1 MAHLSTADAI
11 ERIGGR
17 AKSTFH
23 TPQTLLLFL
32 WWGTEDNVNELD
44 PITLE
49 MFWRRFNSTVDELAA
64 TLKRTS
70 FSTVVRDVNDYA
82 AAIFDRDQRLLA
94 QSPESTPGLCGPL
107 GNMLHHMLIDNP
119 PAALED
125 GDVLIGNNPWHG
137 SGHHNDITVA
147 TPVFH
152 GGQIIGYTVTC
163 CHHVDIGGR
172 RATIESR
179 DNYEEGLRIPH
190 LKIYRAGEL
199 NTDVL
204 AFIQSNVRTPDTVLG
219 DLRAQFAA
227 NHVGCERIRGMC
239 LERGW
244 DDLQMV
250 ADEMI
255 RRSEVLAREEITKIP
270 DGVYESVSPVGIDDG
285 EEVTI
290 KCKVSIAGSD
300 IEIDFAGTSDQ
311 VRTAINCTYT
321 YACSYTTFAVNA
333 MLDLPIKM
341 NAGTLKPLTIKADE
355 GSILNCTFPAPVFA
369 RTSIG
374 NYMAEVVFAAIA
386 SAVPD
391 RITAGAGSTPM
402 WGQYFFG
409 RRQRDN
415 GGFAPLN
422 VVNGGLGARP
432 DRDGVSC
439 LSFPVNVGNTPIE
452 VLENDVPI
460 MVHQRALWPDSAG
473 AGEYRGGF
481 GQLFEVEVLGDEHG
495 PVGDILTSFRAGRLS
510 RPVPGFLGGGD
521 ASQGELDLN
530 GELQNSGIQRS
541 LKPGDRFLCRIPGGG
556 GLGDPKKRAP
566 ERIARDIAHG
576 LISPEFAKAKHGY
589 SEPGDD

>member
-1 MAHLSTADAI
+1 MNTI
-11 ERIGGR
+11 
-17 AKSTFH
+17 
-23 TPQTLLLFL
+23 
-32 WWGTEDNVNELD
+32 D

-82 AAIFDRDQRLLA
+82 AAIFDSERRLLA

-107 GNMLHHMLIDNP
+107 GSMLRHMLIDNP
-119 PAALED
+119 PEELVE

-147 TPVFH
+147 TPVFLN
-152 GGQIIGYTVTC
+152 GKIIGYCVTC

-190 LKIYRAGEL
+190 VKIFKAGVL
-199 NTDVL
+199 DKQVL
-204 AFIQSNVRTPDTVLG
+204 AFIQSNVRSAETVLG

-227 NHVGCERIRGMC
+227 NHVGAERMKTMC
-239 LERGW
+239 SERGW
-244 DDLQMV
+244 DDLQLV

-255 RRSEVLAREEITKIP
+255 ARSEVLARDEIRKIP
-270 DGVYESVSPVGIDDG
+270 NGVYKSVSPVGIDDG

-290 KCKVSIAGSD
+290 VCTVTID
-300 IEIDFAGTSDQ
+300 DDEIEIDFTGTSPQ
-311 VRTAINCTYT
+311 VRTAINCTFT

-333 MLDLPIKM
+333 ILELPIKM
-341 NAGTLKPLTIKADE
+341 NEGTLRPLTIKAE
-355 GSILNCTFPAPVFA
+355 PGSILNCNFPAPVFA

-386 SAVPD
+386 EAMPD

-409 RRQRDN
+409 KRQD
-415 GGFAPLN
+415 GSGFAPLN

-460 MVHQRALWPDSAG
+460 MIHQRALWPDSAG

-481 GQLFEVEVLGDEHG
+481 GQLFEVEVLKDEHG
-495 PVGDILTSFRAGRLS
+495 PVGDILTSFRAGRLAL
-510 RPVPGFLGGGD
+510 PVPGFLGGES
-521 ASQGELDLN
+521 APKGELIYN
-530 GELQNSGIQRS
+530 GVAQYSGIQRS
-541 LKPGDRFLCRIPGGG
+541 LKPGDHFLCRIPGGG
-556 GLGDPKKRAP
+556 GLGNPAKRDP
-566 ERIARDIAHG
+566 ERIRRDIEHG
-576 LISPEFAKAKHGY
+576 LVSEAFAAEHYGY
-589 SEPGDD
+589 GAQAGED

>member
-1 MAHLSTADAI
+1 MT
-11 ERIGGR
+11 
-17 AKSTFH
+17 
-23 TPQTLLLFL
+23 
-32 WWGTEDNVNELD
+32 ELD

-82 AAIFDRDQRLLA
+82 AAMFDREVRLVA

-107 GNMLHHMLIDNP
+107 GNMLRCMLEDHP
-119 PAALED
+119 PETLED
-125 GDVLIGNNPWHG
+125 GDALIGNNPWQG

-152 GGQIIGYTVTC
+152 TGRIIGYTVTC

-179 DNYEEGLRIPH
+179 DNYEEGLRIPN
-190 LKIYRAGEL
+190 LKIFKAGEL

-204 AFIQSNVRTPDTVLG
+204 AFITNNVRSSETVVG

-227 NHVGCERIRGMC
+227 NHVGAERLRGIC
-239 LERGW
+239 AERDW

-255 RRSEVLAREEITKIP
+255 TRSEALARAEIAKIP
-270 DGVYESVSPVGIDDG
+270 NGIYARDVIIGIDNG
-285 EEVTI
+285 EDVTI
-290 KCKVSIAGSD
+290 GCKVTITD
-300 IEIDFAGTSDQ
+300 EEIEIDFGGSSAQ
-311 VRTAINCTYT
+311 VKTAVNCTLTYT
-321 YACSYTTFAVNA
+321 ASYTTFAVNA

-341 NAGTLKPLTIKADE
+341 NEGTLAPLTIKADP

-374 NYMAEVVFAAIA
+374 NYMAEIVFGTIA
-386 SAVPD
+386 EAVPD
-391 RITAGAGSTPM
+391 RICAGAGSTPM

-409 RRQRDN
+409 KRQDG

-422 VVNGGLGARP
+422 CVNGGLGARP

-439 LSFPVNVGNTPIE
+439 LTFPVNVGNTPIE
-452 VLENDVPI
+452 VLENDIPI
-460 MVHQRALWPDSAG
+460 RIHQRALWPDSAG

-481 GQLFEVEVLGDEHG
+481 GQLFEVEVLDGEYG
-495 PVGDILTSFRAGRLS
+495 PDGDILTSFRAGRFVHA
-510 RPVPGFLGGGD
+510 VPGFLGGGN
-521 ASQGELDLN
+521 APN
-530 GELQNSGIQRS
+530 GELYVNGEAQTSGIQRN
-541 LKPGDRFLCRIPGGG
+541 LVPGDKFLCRIPGGG
-556 GLGDPKKRAP
+556 GLGDPKDRAP
-566 ERIARDIAHG
+566 ERIGRDIDDG
-576 LISPEFAKAKHGY
+576 LISDDFAARHHGY
-589 SEPGDD
+589 ENGDAK

>member
-1 MAHLSTADAI
+1 MNTI
-11 ERIGGR
+11 
-17 AKSTFH
+17 
-23 TPQTLLLFL
+23 
-32 WWGTEDNVNELD
+32 D

-82 AAIFDRDQRLLA
+82 AAIFDSERRLLA

-107 GNMLHHMLIDNP
+107 GSMLRHMLIDNP
-119 PAALED
+119 PEELVE

-147 TPVFH
+147 TPVFLN
-152 GGQIIGYTVTC
+152 GKIIGYCVTC

-172 RATIESR
+172 RATIESL

-190 LKIYRAGEL
+190 VKIFKAGVLEKQ
-199 NTDVL
+199 VL
-204 AFIQSNVRTPDTVLG
+204 AFIQSNVRSAETVLG

-227 NHVGCERIRGMC
+227 NHVGSQRMKAMC
-239 LERGW
+239 TERGW
-244 DDLQMV
+244 DDLQLV

-255 RRSEVLAREEITKIP
+255 ARSEVLARDEIRKIP
-270 DGVYESVSPVGIDDG
+270 NGVYKSVSPVGIDDG

-290 KCKVSIAGSD
+290 VCTVTID
-300 IEIDFAGTSDQ
+300 DDEIEIDFTGTSPQ
-311 VRTAINCTYT
+311 VRTAINCTFT

-333 MLDLPIKM
+333 ILELPIKM
-341 NAGTLKPLTIKADE
+341 NEGTLRPLTIKAE
-355 GSILNCTFPAPVFA
+355 PGSILNCNFPAPVFA

-386 SAVPD
+386 EAMPD

-409 RRQRDN
+409 KRQDG

-460 MVHQRALWPDSAG
+460 MIHQRALWPDSAG

-481 GQLFEVEVLGDEHG
+481 GQLFEVEVLKDEHG
-495 PVGDILTSFRAGRLS
+495 PVGDILTSFRAGRLAL
-510 RPVPGFLGGGD
+510 PVPGFLGGES
-521 ASQGELDLN
+521 APKGELIYN
-530 GELQNSGIQRS
+530 GVAQYSGIQRS
-541 LKPGDRFLCRIPGGG
+541 LKPGDHFLCRIPGGG
-556 GLGDPKKRAP
+556 GLGDPAKRDR
-566 ERIARDIAHG
+566 ERIRRDIEHG
-576 LISPEFAKAKHGY
+576 LVSETFAAEHYGY
-589 SEPGDD
+589 GAQAGED

>member
-1 MAHLSTADAI
+1 MNTI
-11 ERIGGR
+11 
-17 AKSTFH
+17 
-23 TPQTLLLFL
+23 
-32 WWGTEDNVNELD
+32 D

-82 AAIFDRDQRLLA
+82 AAIFDAERRLLA

-107 GNMLHHMLIDNP
+107 GSMLRHMLIDNP
-119 PAALED
+119 PED
-125 GDVLIGNNPWHG
+125 LVEGDVLIGNNPWHG

-147 TPVFH
+147 TPVFV
-152 GGQIIGYTVTC
+152 GGRIIGYCVTC

-190 LKIYRAGEL
+190 VKIFKAGVL
-199 NTDVL
+199 DKQVL
-204 AFIQSNVRTPDTVLG
+204 AFIQSNVRSAETVLG

-227 NHVGCERIRGMC
+227 NHVGAERLKAMC
-239 LERGW
+239 AERGW
-244 DDLQMV
+244 DDLQLV
-250 ADEMI
+250 AEEMI
-255 RRSEVLAREEITKIP
+255 QRSEVLARDEIRKIP
-270 DGVYESVSPVGIDDG
+270 DGVYKSVSQVGIDDG

-290 KCKVSIAGSD
+290 ACTVTIAD
-300 IEIDFAGTSDQ
+300 DEIEIDFTGTSPQ
-311 VRTAINCTYT
+311 VRTAINCTFT

-333 MLDLPIKM
+333 ILELPIKM
-341 NAGTLKPLTIKADE
+341 NEGTLRPLTIKAE
-355 GSILNCTFPAPVFA
+355 PGSILNCNFPAPVFA

-386 SAVPD
+386 EAVPD

-409 RRQRDN
+409 KRQDG

-460 MVHQRALWPDSAG
+460 MIHQRALWTDSAG
-473 AGEYRGGF
+473 AGEFRGGF
-481 GQLFEVEVLGDEHG
+481 GQLFEVEVLDGDHG
-495 PVGDILTSFRAGRLS
+495 PVGDILTSFRAGRLTL
-510 RPVPGFLGGGD
+510 PVPGFLGGEN
-521 ASQGELDLN
+521 APN
-530 GELQNSGIQRS
+530 GELIYNGTAQYSGIQRS

-556 GLGDPKKRAP
+556 GLGDPKKRDP
-566 ERIARDIAHG
+566 QRVRRDLENG
-576 LISPEFAKAKHGY
+576 LISEAFAAEHYGHAAQPAG
-589 SEPGDD
+589 ED